1 MRVRVG
7 VRLRVRVR
15 VRVRLRLRVRVGVTW
30 YERLAYALKDIGS
43 VHLLSEMKNH
53 EMGTWRGWGGQ
64 GMGKFGAIF
73 NTILSISKPFII

>member
-1 MRVRVG
+1 M
-7 VRLRVRVR
+7 
-15 VRVRLRLRVRVGVTW
+15 RLRLRVRVGVTW

-64 GMGKFGAIF
+64 GGGEGGGEGGGAGWGEHWGER
-73 NTILSISKPFII
+73 